1 MTIRRLL
8 LTLSSVS
15 LVALTASGVPAM
27 AASPSSGAT
36 APEVAADADAAE
48 VAARF
53 KALYEADW
61 AFLRGED
68 GSDPDG
74 EGGWREASRLPRVDA
89 ASQQARVEHAVKT
102 LAALEALPLARLSDE
117 DRVNA
122 AVLKTNLESVL
133 IDGRAREWEAPFN
146 SDSNFWTYLDRSGG
160 LLSADDYRAYLGRM
174 RDMPRFFD
182 EQIVNM
188 RAGLDRGFTPPRV
201 TVEGRES
208 SISAFITDDAE
219 SNAFYRAFVQ
229 MPATMP
235 VEEQARLRAEARDVV
250 LNAVVPAYRRLLA
263 FYTQDYLPRA
273 RVSLAASDLPNGQ
286 AFYADQIRKYTTLN
300 LTADQ
305 IHEIGLSEV
314 ARIEAEMQGVMR
326 ETGFKGTLPEFVN
339 FLRTDPQFYART
351 PDELLMVSAW
361 TAKRVDGKLGEV
373 LGRLPR
379 RRFAIIPVPDALAPF
394 YTAGRGGLQACQM
407 NTYDLP
413 SRPLYNIPA
422 LTLHECAPG
431 HSLQA
436 ALAEEREGVPD
447 FRRHTYFSGYGEGWG
462 LYTEWLGVEMG
473 IYRTP
478 YENFGRLS
486 YEMWRAA
493 RLVIDAG
500 IHQKGWSREQAQAYL
515 ADHTAL
521 SRREVETE
529 VDRYISW
536 PGQALSY
543 KLGELTIRRLRGEAE
558 AALGPKFDLRRFH
571 DAILDLGSVPL
582 PTLEERIVAFIAEEG
597 RAPQEGGGAAK
608 ASSSL

>member
-1 MTIRRLL
+1 MMIRRLL
-8 LTLSSVS
+8 LAFSSVS
-15 LVALTASGVPAM
+15 VLLAAAPVW
-27 AASPSSGAT
+27 AASPSPGAATPEAAVDAET
-36 APEVAADADAAE
+36 AEI
-48 VAARF
+48 AARF

-61 AFLRGED
+61 AYLQGEG
-68 GSDPDG
+68 GSAPDG
-74 EGGWREASRLPRVDA
+74 EGGWTEASRLPRVDV
-89 ASQQARVEHAVKT
+89 ASQQGRIEHAVKT
-102 LAALEALPLARLSDE
+102 LAALDAVPLARLSDA

-122 AVLKTNLESVL
+122 AVFRTNLENVL
-133 IDGRAREWEAPFN
+133 IDGRAQDWEAPFN
-146 SDSNFWTYLDRSGG
+146 SDSNFWTYLDRSSG
-160 LLSADDYRAYLGRM
+160 LQTADDYRAYLGRM

-201 TVEGRES
+201 TVEGRDS
-208 SISAFITDDAE
+208 SISAFITADAE
-219 SNAFYRAFVQ
+219 NNAFYRAFVK

-235 VEEQARLRAEARDVV
+235 AEEQASLRAEAREVV
-250 LNAVVPAYRRLLA
+250 LNAVVPAYRRLLT

-286 AFYADQIRKYTTLN
+286 AFYAEQIRKYTTLN

-305 IHEIGLSEV
+305 IHDIGLSEV

-326 ETGFKGTLPEFVN
+326 ESGFKGTLPEFVH
-339 FLRTDPQFYART
+339 FLRTDPQFYAKT

-361 TAKRVDGKLGEV
+361 TAKRVDGKLDEV

-394 YTAGRGGLQACQM
+394 YTAGRGGLTSCQM

-436 ALAEEREGVPD
+436 ALAEEQEGVPD

-462 LYTEWLGVEMG
+462 LYTEYLGVEMG

-493 RLVIDAG
+493 RLVIDTG
-500 IHQKGWSREQAQAYL
+500 IHQKGWSREQAQTYL

-536 PGQALSY
+536 PAQALSY

-558 AALGPKFDLRRFH
+558 AKLGPKFDLRRFH

-582 PTLEERIVAFIAEEG
+582 PTLEDRITAFIAEEG
-597 RAPQEGGGAAK
+597 RAPQAGNGVAK
-608 ASSSL
+608 ASAPL